1 MPMPQ
6 ISISHSNNVHRLVL
20 LLVFQM
26 ALLTGSA
33 QGFLKLQR
41 DTLPAFRGIAVS
53 ADLVGAAQMILS
65 DYGQYE
71 AALRVNLYNQYFPV
85 YEVGLGKASHI
96 NDEVTDISYST
107 KAPYFRLG
115 VDVNLLKKKN
125 TGNRVFAGLRY
136 GYTNYKVD
144 ISHPPYE
151 DPIWKWETAFD
162 VSGEKCYQHWAE
174 LVFGIDAKV
183 AGPLHMGWTAR
194 YRRRLFHDD
203 GITGKTW
210 YVPGFGIQDG
220 TSLAATFNI
229 IIDIK

>member
-1 MPMPQ
+1 M
-6 ISISHSNNVHRLVL
+6 HRLVL
-20 LLVFQM
+20 LIAFLLSM
-26 ALLTGSA
+26 LTGSA

-41 DTLPAFRGIAVS
+41 DTLPAFRGISVS

-71 AALRVNLYNQYFPV
+71 AALRVNLYDQYFPIL
-85 YEVGLGKASHI
+85 ELGLGKADHAD
-96 NDEVTDISYST
+96 DEVTGLSYST

-115 VDVNLLKKKN
+115 VDVNLLKKKH
-125 TGNRVFAGLRY
+125 TGNRVYAGLRY
-136 GYTNYKVD
+136 GFTNYKVD
-144 ISHPPYE
+144 ISHKPFA
-151 DPIWKWETAFD
+151 DPVWGWETNFN

-174 LVFGIDAKV
+174 LVLGLDAKV
-183 AGPLHMGWTAR
+183 LGPIHMGWSAR

-210 YVPGFGIQDG
+210 YVPGFGTQDG
-220 TSLAATFNI
+220 TSLAVTYNI